1 MPRAQP
7 GTDNPPALDADVAS
21 LPSNAPPVADPVPA
35 TAAVT
40 PPDPET
46 LNLIAVITPAGGV
59 AFLDGNDL
67 WWFYSDGG
75 QRVRGRW
82 SRSGRHFAQQLMQT
96 TPLQCQGS
104 LDGYVQAHWVDVS
117 PAPQNARRN
126 PAPCAPCELVCACAM
141 AAMW

>member
-1 MPRAQP
+1 MLQGAEIHQQCRTLPRGASCQWQGKQRRMLRAQP

-21 LPSNAPPVADPVPA
+21 LPASAPPAADPVPA

-59 AFLDGNDL
+59 AFLDGDDL

-82 SRSGRHFAQQLMQT
+82 SRSGRHLR
-96 TPLQCQGS
+96 S
-104 LDGYVQAHWVDVS
+104 S
-117 PAPQNARRN
+117 
-126 PAPCAPCELVCACAM
+126 
-141 AAMW
+141 